1 MHNFEGPHFSA
12 DLIGPDGK
20 LSRLHKGGK
29 PPKAVPPPP
38 PVRESNRQVAA
49 VGETARAAAAKRKG
63 LQSTLGMDKP
73 QSLLG
78 GVSSY
83 DQPGSRSLL

>member
-1 MHNFEGPHFSA
+1 MHNFEGPHYTA

-38 PVRESNRQVAA
+38 PVRESNREVAA
-49 VGETARAAAAKRKG
+49 AGETERAAAAKRKG
-63 LQSTLGMDKP
+63 LQSTLGMGT
-73 QSLLG
+73 LLG
-78 GVSSY
+78 GATSY